1 MTTEP
6 KDSVSSENNTGFS
19 AAVTP
24 GADSALPSG
33 ISHGKDVG
41 NSDSDPDSGAPPQPS
56 AALRREAVAL
66 IANPSSG
73 GNAKDEEAISRA
85 MEALGDGASLYRWSP
100 ESDIVATVRK
110 ALDEGAEMI
119 VAAGGDGTAMAVAG
133 ALVGQDVPMAV
144 LPLGTFNFFAR
155 GLRLSEDPEEA
166 ARAIREGKAHSI
178 RVGEVNGQVFLN
190 NASLGIYP
198 SILKAREDI
207 YARWGRRRI
216 VAHWSVFKTFLRF
229 QRPMQLK
236 ITADGKK
243 LSRRTALVF
252 IARSAYQ
259 LDFFGLDGATV
270 ISDDAFAVLVA
281 KAQTRR
287 DLFRL
292 SMRLVRRKTKQGE
305 DYELIRAKSF
315 EIETSRRRGLLA
327 YDGEKCRA
335 ESPFRFKMSDE
346 PLWIVLPA
354 THGETEPQD
363 ATA

>member
-6 KDSVSSENNTGFS
+6 KDSVKPENDMGPES
-19 AAVTP
+19 LVDRDAR
-24 GADSALPSG
+24 SALQSGMNGEKGDEKLTNGTPPEPS
-33 ISHGKDVG
+33 V
-41 NSDSDPDSGAPPQPS
+41 
-56 AALRREAVAL
+56 ALRRQAVAL

-73 GNAKDEEAISRA
+73 GNAKDEEAIRRA
-85 MEALGDGASLYRWSP
+85 MDALGDGASLYRWSP

-110 ALDEGAEMI
+110 ALDDGAEMI

-133 ALVGQDVPMAV
+133 ALVGQEVPMAV

-166 ARAIREGKAHSI
+166 ARAIREGSAHPI

-229 QRPMQLK
+229 QRPMRLK
-236 ITADGKK
+236 ITADGETRN
-243 LSRRTALVF
+243 RRTALVF

-281 KAQTRR
+281 KAQSRR

-292 SMRLVRRKTKQGE
+292 SSRLVRRKTKQGE

-315 EIETSRRRGLLA
+315 EIETARGRGLLA
-327 YDGEKCRA
+327 FDGEKCRE
-335 ESPFRFKMSDE
+335 ESPFRFKMSDA

-354 THGETEPQD
+354 KDTENETQD
-363 ATA
+363 ANA